1 MHDKTFIDSDKI
13 EEKTMRDKTAF
24 IYSDD
29 FVKYDFGRFHP
40 LNQVRIPLHYKLF
53 REIGGFER
61 SDIFLYEPR
70 IFLYE
75 PRIAADEELELVH
88 SKQYIERIRKISLS
102 GTGHLDGG
110 DTPAFKGMYEAGK
123 MAAGATLMAA
133 DLIMAGEV
141 DYAWNPGGGFHHAS
155 REQASGFCIFND
167 VALAIQYLIEKY
179 KISRVLYLDIDAH
192 HADGVQEIFYSN
204 PKVLTISFHES
215 GKYIFPGT
223 GFTEETGVGDAKGY
237 SVNVPLQPYTSNKE
251 YLYAFREIVP
261 PLVDAFKPEVIIHQ
275 CGADAHFLDRLAHLG
290 LTTTAYAEIA
300 ATMHFLAHKHSKGR
314 YIATGGGGYSINA
327 TTRVWTVIVSVVSE
341 TAIPKEAPLAWRE
354 EYQRLTGE
362 RAPET
367 ILDQYTPTMKVS
379 PSMRRSIFGH
389 TKKVVERIK
398 ETIFPIHD
406 IDQ

>member
-1 MHDKTFIDSDKI
+1 MYNKAFIDSDKI

-29 FVKYDFGRFHP
+29 FVKYDFGKLHP

-61 SDIFLYEPR
+61 SDVFLYEPR

-75 PRIAADEELELVH
+75 PRIATDEEIELVH
-88 SKQYIERIRKISLS
+88 SKRYIERIRKGSLS
-102 GTGHLDGG
+102 GTGYLDTG

-123 MAAGATLMAA
+123 MAVGATLKAA
-133 DLIMAGEV
+133 DLIMDGEV

-167 VALAIQYLIEKY
+167 VAIAIQYLIEKFN
-179 KISRVLYLDIDAH
+179 ISRVLYLDIDAH
-192 HADGVQEIFYSN
+192 HADGVQRIFNSN
-204 PKVLTISFHES
+204 PQVLKISLHES
-215 GKYIFPGT
+215 GSYIFPGT
-223 GFTEETGVGDAKGY
+223 GFVDDIGESDAKGY

-261 PLVDAFKPEVIIHQ
+261 PLVDAFKPEVIVHQ

-314 YIATGGGGYSINA
+314 YLATGGGGYSINA
-327 TTRVWTVIVSVVSE
+327 TTRVWTIIVSVVSE
-341 TAIPKEAPLAWRE
+341 TAIPKAAPATWRE
-354 EYQRLTGE
+354 EYRELTGE
-362 RAPET
+362 EAPET
-367 ILDQYTPTMKVS
+367 IFDQYTPTMKVS
-379 PSMRRSIFGH
+379 PSMRRAIFGY
-389 TKKVVERIK
+389 TKKMVKRIK
-398 ETIFPIHD
+398 DDVFPIHG
-406 IDQ
+406 IKS